1 MAVLQLLSV
10 FEHHPCIVIYT
21 LEGHKRKAEV
31 KKLEAL
37 SVHQLINNQRNI
49 CSGLKT
55 VGRRTA
61 FCDKSTLWGGYWWF
75 CSYFFFSPTPQG
87 LCKNAVLINDLSK
100 AEENRESC

>member
-1 MAVLQLLSV
+1 M
-10 FEHHPCIVIYT
+10 
-21 LEGHKRKAEV
+21 LEGQKRKGEV

-37 SVHQLINNQRNI
+37 SMHQLINNQRNI

-61 FCDKSTLWGGYWWF
+61 FCDKSTLWGDIGG
-75 CSYFFFSPTPQG
+75 FFSFFLFSPPQG

-100 AEENRESC
+100 AAENGESC

>member
-1 MAVLQLLSV
+1 MALVLEPVVSKHDGSITVALC
-10 FEHHPCIVIYT
+10 FEHHPCIVIYM
-21 LEGHKRKAEV
+21 LEGQKRKGEV

-49 CSGLKT
+49 CSGLRT

-75 CSYFFFSPTPQG
+75 FFSFSLFFPPRDYVKT
-87 LCKNAVLINDLSK
+87 LF
-100 AEENRESC
+100 